1 MEKDKFNF
9 DTKKKEDEKEKEIIK
24 TFNINIK
31 DFIKFLKE
39 NDIKFMYKKEM
50 KVEDLQ
56 RIFKCYL
63 KD

>member
-1 MEKDKFNF
+1 ME
-9 DTKKKEDEKEKEIIK
+9 KKKEDEKEKEIIK
-24 TFNINIK
+24 TFNIKLNIK

-39 NDIKFMYKKEM
+39 NNIKFMYKKEM
-50 KVEDLQ
+50 KAEDLQ

>member
-1 MEKDKFNF
+1 MRMVME
-9 DTKKKEDEKEKEIIK
+9 KKKEDEKEKEIIK

-31 DFIKFLKE
+31 DFIKFLKD
-39 NDIKFMYKKEM
+39 NNIKFIYKNEM

-56 RIFKCYL
+56 RIL

>member
-1 MEKDKFNF
+1 MIMEN
-9 DTKKKEDEKEKEIIK
+9 TKKKEDEKEKEIIK

-39 NDIKFMYKKEM
+39 NNIKFIYKNEM
-50 KVEDLQ
+50 KAEDLQ
-56 RIFKCYL
+56 RILKDYL

>member
-39 NDIKFMYKKEM
+39 NNIKFIYKNEM

-56 RIFKCYL
+56 RIFNDYL

>member
-39 NDIKFMYKKEM
+39 NNIKFIYKNEM

>member
-1 MEKDKFNF
+1 MEN
-9 DTKKKEDEKEKEIIK
+9 TKEKEDEKEKEIIK
-24 TFNINIK
+24 TFNINLK

-39 NDIKFMYKKEM
+39 NNIKFMYKKEM

-56 RIFKCYL
+56 RIL